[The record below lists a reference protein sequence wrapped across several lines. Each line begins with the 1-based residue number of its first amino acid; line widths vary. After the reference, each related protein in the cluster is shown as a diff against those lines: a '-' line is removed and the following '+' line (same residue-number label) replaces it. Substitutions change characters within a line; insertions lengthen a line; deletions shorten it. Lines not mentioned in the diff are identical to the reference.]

1 MSVLLE
7 LTDITIPKVGKRK
20 SIKERL
26 IDSIQKEIEDI
37 RGRKDT
43 EKVTLQNGKIEDR
56 FWRDN
61 PNNSN
66 QLILYVKLKKKI
78 YNFGKS
84 KFGKNGEKLQPQYWI
99 VENSINSI
107 VEKLTS
113 IYKELKGLEED
124 NDVFVDV
131 DKQF

>member
-7 LTDITIPKVGKRK
+7 LTDVTIPKVGKRK

-78 YNFGKS
+78 WNFGKS